1 MYIFIHI
8 YHFIS
13 YYVITKRK
21 GMMKSLWVDLIQDA
35 AISLA
40 LTDGEKTVF
49 LVIDLTDLID
59 SIDLIDLTDSIG
71 SIDSIDLIDLIEKTD
86 IFTVIVSITEAEEV
100 AASKIKKLLYHLMIG

>member
-59 SIDLIDLTDSIG
+59 STDLTDSIG
-71 SIDSIDLIDLIEKTD
+71 SIDLIEKTD
-86 IFTVIVSITEAEEV
+86 IFTVIVSIAEAEEV
-100 AASKIKKLLYHLMIG
+100 AASKIKNFCIT

>member
-59 SIDLIDLTDSIG
+59 SIDLTDSTDSIG
-71 SIDSIDLIDLIEKTD
+71 LIDSIDLIEKTD

-100 AASKIKKLLYHLMIG
+100 AASKIKKLLHHLMIG

>member
-1 MYIFIHI
+1 
-8 YHFIS
+8 
-13 YYVITKRK
+13 
-21 GMMKSLWVDLIQDA
+21 MMKSLWVDLIQDA

-59 SIDLIDLTDSIG
+59 SIDLTDLTDSIG

>member
-1 MYIFIHI
+1 
-8 YHFIS
+8 
-13 YYVITKRK
+13 
-21 GMMKSLWVDLIQDA
+21 MKSLWEDLIQDA

-59 SIDLIDLTDSIG
+59 LIDLTDSIG
-71 SIDSIDLIDLIEKTD
+71 SIGSIDSIDLIEKTD

>member
-59 SIDLIDLTDSIG
+59 STDLTDSIG
-71 SIDSIDLIDLIEKTD
+71 SIGSIDLIDLIEKTD

-100 AASKIKKLLYHLMIG
+100 AASKIKKLLHHLMIG

>member
-59 SIDLIDLTDSIG
+59 SIDLTDSTDSIG
-71 SIDSIDLIDLIEKTD
+71 SIDSIDLIEKTD

-100 AASKIKKLLYHLMIG
+100 AASKIKKLLHHFMIG